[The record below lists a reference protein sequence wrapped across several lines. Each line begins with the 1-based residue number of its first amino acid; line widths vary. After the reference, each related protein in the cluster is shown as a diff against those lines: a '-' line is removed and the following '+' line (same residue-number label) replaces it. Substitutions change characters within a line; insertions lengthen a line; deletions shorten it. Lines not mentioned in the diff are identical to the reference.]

1 MQRFENKVVLI
12 TGAASGIGQASAYR
26 IAEEGGKVACV
37 DIAADAAEKTAA
49 TIRDNNG
56 DAMAFACD
64 ISDCNSINNTVAKVV
79 EHYGKLDALC
89 NIAGMLRFDKTEDVT
104 LEDWNRIIAVNLTGT
119 FFMCQAALP
128 HLIETEGYIV
138 NMASTAAHGA
148 HAWTAAY
155 AASKGGVMA
164 MTRTIAIEFGRRK
177 VNANTIS
184 PASVETPMVDM
195 ARTQLP
201 EGADMSLLQKVLP
214 FDGNR
219 PPSVVASLVAFLAS
233 GDAVHINGIDVRIDG
248 GLMA

>member
-26 IAEEGGKVACV
+26 IAEEGGKVACL
-37 DIAADAAEKTAA
+37 DIAIDAAEKTAA
-49 TIRDNNG
+49 AIRDNGG
-56 DAMAFACD
+56 DAIALACD
-64 ISDCNSINNTVAKVV
+64 ISNCDSIKTGVASVV
-79 EHYGKLDALC
+79 EHYGQLDALC
-89 NIAGMLRFDKTEDVT
+89 NIAGMLRFDKTEEVS
-104 LEDWNRIIAVNLTGT
+104 LEDWNRILAVNLTGT

-128 HLIETEGYIV
+128 HLVETEGYIV

-177 VNANTIS
+177 VNANSIS
-184 PASVETPMVDM
+184 PASIETPMVDL

-201 EGADMSLLQKVLP
+201 DGADMSLLQKVLP

-219 PPSVVASLVAFLAS
+219 PPSVVANLVAFLAS
-233 GDAVHINGIDVRIDG
+233 EDAVHINGIDVRIDG